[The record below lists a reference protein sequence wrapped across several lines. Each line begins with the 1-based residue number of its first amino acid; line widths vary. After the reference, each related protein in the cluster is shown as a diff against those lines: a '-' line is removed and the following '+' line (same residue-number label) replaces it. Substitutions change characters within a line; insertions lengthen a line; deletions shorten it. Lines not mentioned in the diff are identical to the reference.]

1 MIDLN
6 ERMEVLDLCMRYAG
20 TGVEVKTN
28 KEFFKGYRDVC
39 QILSKM
45 AFWLSEHPSAVME
58 LRESAGD
65 DGIFRE
71 FLETIERKEG

>member
-20 TGVEVKTN
+20 TGIEVKTN

-45 AFWLSEHPSAVME
+45 VFWLNEHPSATREM
-58 LRESAGD
+58 RESAGD

-71 FLETIERKEG
+71 FLESIGRKEE